1 MASVDRLA
9 PVTHDKSDVRPDLAR
24 LLTAIAPA
32 CEIRSMKSFVSAL
45 VIVCFAADG
54 WAGELQDAAARGE
67 LERVRSLIQA
77 NPSAL
82 SARVDG
88 TTALHEATR
97 GGHVE
102 VVKLL
107 VESGA
112 NINALNFSGLTP
124 LKLALGY
131 QRANIAEYLRAHGGL
146 EKAAPP
152 VAPVS
157 RATAPANAVQQPTT
171 LFQSPPPAL
180 PGTKPPNSISTNAA
194 LAPVVT
200 NKPPTERELMQV
212 LYPIHEAA
220 RVGDV
225 DQIKFLFKTSPDL
238 VDATDEKGLT
248 PLHTAAANRQFKA
261 AETLLSL
268 RAKVNA
274 AADLGQTPLHVAV
287 RQSDLGM
294 VGLFLTNR
302 ATVNARDKFDNTP
315 LLLAVQSVNSEN
327 VDQQFVVGKK
337 FGMTNWGGFL
347 VQQLQMVQ
355 LLVKHKAE
363 VNVRNRAGATPLA
376 EAARVG
382 NEPVVNVLLQAGA
395 DPDGIEATTAVTPLH
410 LAAARGHAAIAEAL
424 LRHRAKVDA
433 ADARGETPLCY
444 ALREGH
450 TNAVALLRRAG
461 GTTGQMRPLSP
472 SEKSLVEY
480 YERTEMALRVG
491 NSSEK
496 SRALLAMN
504 PTKADLDR
512 MFPKH
517 SKGAWEVVQALNN
530 QIREAF
536 KGNVRDADQNK
547 EIWRIR
553 PEPPGPVTQEWRGR
567 GWMAADL
574 PVFGLAVDKTG
585 GTARPGEYC
594 FVNNHWVMVP
604 PLRAIAAQVAS
615 TERGTK

>member
-1 MASVDRLA
+1 
-9 PVTHDKSDVRPDLAR
+9 
-24 LLTAIAPA
+24 
-32 CEIRSMKSFVSAL
+32 MKSFFCTLIA
-45 VIVCFAADG
+45 VCFVAVGAA
-54 WAGELQDAAARGE
+54 AELQDAAARGD
-67 LERVRSLIQA
+67 LDKVRALVQA
-77 NPSAL
+77 NPSAI

-97 GGHVE
+97 GGHGE
-102 VVKLL
+102 VVKFLIA
-107 VESGA
+107 SGA
-112 NINALNFSGLTP
+112 NVNALNFSGLTP

-131 QRANIAEYLRAHGGL
+131 QRTGIAEYLRTHGGL
-146 EKAAPP
+146 EKAA
-152 VAPVS
+152 
-157 RATAPANAVQQPTT
+157 APAAPASRIVVATNVVQPPTA
-171 LFQSPPPAL
+171 LFNSVPSAATKSAPSAPPILAQ
-180 PGTKPPNSISTNAA
+180 TNTA
-194 LAPVVT
+194 LAPVGT

-225 DQIKFLFKTSPDL
+225 DQIKFLFKTSPDI

-248 PLHTAAANRQFKA
+248 PLHTAAANRQFNA

-274 AADLGQTPLHVAV
+274 RADSGLTPLHVAV
-287 RQSDLGM
+287 RQGDLGM
-294 VGLFLTNR
+294 IGLFLTNR
-302 ATVNARDKFDNTP
+302 ATANARDNFDNTP

-355 LLVKHKAE
+355 LLVAHRAE
-363 VNVRNRAGATPLA
+363 VNVRNRAGATPLS

-382 NEPVVNVLLQAGA
+382 NEPVVNVLLRAGA
-395 DPDGIEATTAVTPLH
+395 DPNGIESATSVTPLH

-424 LRHRAKVDA
+424 LRHRAAVNA

-461 GTTGQMRPLSP
+461 GTVGQMRALSL
-472 SEKSLVEY
+472 SEKSLVDF
-480 YERTEMALRVG
+480 YERTEMTLRMG
-491 NSSEK
+491 NSAEK
-496 SRALLAMN
+496 SRVLLAMN

-512 MFPKH
+512 MFPKYA
-517 SKGAWEVVQALNN
+517 KGAWEVVKALND

-536 KGNVRDADQNK
+536 KSNVRDADQHK

-553 PEPPGPVTQEWRGR
+553 PEPPGPVTQEWR
-567 GWMAADL
+567 
-574 PVFGLAVDKTG
+574 
-585 GTARPGEYC
+585 
-594 FVNNHWVMVP
+594 
-604 PLRAIAAQVAS
+604 
-615 TERGTK
+615 

>member
-1 MASVDRLA
+1 
-9 PVTHDKSDVRPDLAR
+9 
-24 LLTAIAPA
+24 
-32 CEIRSMKSFVSAL
+32 MKSFVLGLIAA
-45 VIVCFAADG
+45 CFVAVG
-54 WAGELQDAAARGE
+54 MAGELQDAAARGD
-67 LERVRSLIQA
+67 LDKVRALVQA
-77 NPSAL
+77 NPSTI

-107 VESGA
+107 VASGA
-112 NINALNFSGLTP
+112 NVNALNFSGLTP

-131 QRANIAEYLRAHGGL
+131 QRTSIAEYLRTRGGL
-146 EKAAPP
+146 EKAAAPTP
-152 VAPVS
+152 PVS
-157 RATAPANAVQQPTT
+157 RVVVATNAVQSPTA
-171 LFQSPPPAL
+171 LFNSAPPAA
-180 PGTKPPNSISTNAA
+180 TTSAPPAPPILTQTNTA
-194 LAPVVT
+194 LAPAGT

-225 DQIKFLFKTSPDL
+225 EQIKFLFKTSPDL

-248 PLHTAAANRQFKA
+248 PLHTAAANRQFRA
-261 AETLLSL
+261 ADTLLSL

-274 AADLGQTPLHVAV
+274 RADSGLTPLHIAV
-287 RQSDLGM
+287 RQGDLGM

-302 ATVNARDKFDNTP
+302 ATANARDGFDNTP

-355 LLVKHKAE
+355 LLVAHHAE
-363 VNVRNRAGATPLA
+363 VNVRNRAGATPLS

-395 DPDGIEATTAVTPLH
+395 DPNGIESATAVTPLH

-424 LRHRAKVDA
+424 LRHRATVDA

-450 TNAVALLRRAG
+450 TNAAALLRRAG
-461 GTTGQMRPLSP
+461 GTVGQMRALSP
-472 SEKSLVEY
+472 SEKSLVDF
-480 YERTEMALRVG
+480 YERTEMALRMG

-496 SRALLAMN
+496 SRVLLAMN

-512 MFPKH
+512 MFPRY
-517 SKGAWEVVQALNN
+517 SKNAWEVVRALND

-536 KGNVRDADQNK
+536 KTYVRDADQNK
-547 EIWRIR
+547 EIWRVR
-553 PEPPGPVTQEWRGR
+553 PEPPGPVTQEWRGH
-567 GWMAADL
+567 GWLAADL
-574 PVFGLAVDKTG
+574 PLFALAVDKTG
-585 GTARPGEYC
+585 GITRPGEYC
-594 FVNNHWVMVP
+594 FVNNHWVLVP
-604 PLRAIAAQVAS
+604 PLRNIAAQVAAAEGS
-615 TERGTK
+615 KR

>member
-1 MASVDRLA
+1 
-9 PVTHDKSDVRPDLAR
+9 
-24 LLTAIAPA
+24 
-32 CEIRSMKSFVSAL
+32 MKSFVCVL
-45 VIVCFAADG
+45 VAIGLVATG
-54 WAGELQDAAARGE
+54 VAGELQDAAARGD
-67 LERVRSLIQA
+67 LEKVRALVQA
-77 NPSAL
+77 SPGTI

-102 VVKLL
+102 VVKFL
-107 VESGA
+107 VANGA
-112 NINALNFSGLTP
+112 NVNALNFSGLTP

-131 QRANIAEYLRAHGGL
+131 QRANIAEYLRTHGGL
-146 EKAAPP
+146 EKAPTSAPP
-152 VAPVS
+152 VSRVAVATNVVPPSVVSPAPPLFS
-157 RATAPANAVQQPTT
+157 SAPAAVPKTQPPSTPT
-171 LFQSPPPAL
+171 
-180 PGTKPPNSISTNAA
+180 NSASEAA
-194 LAPVVT
+194 AT
-200 NKPPTERELMQV
+200 NKPPSERELMQV

-238 VDATDEKGLT
+238 IDATDEKGLT

-261 AETLLSL
+261 ADTLLSL

-274 AADLGQTPLHVAV
+274 RADSGLTPLHVAV

-294 VGLFLTNR
+294 AGLFLTNR
-302 ATVNARDKFDNTP
+302 ATVNARDNFDNTP
-315 LLLAVQSVNSEN
+315 LLLAVQSANSEN

-347 VQQLQMVQ
+347 IQQLQMVQ
-355 LLVKHKAE
+355 LLVANRAE
-363 VNVRNRAGATPLA
+363 VNVRNRAGATPLS

-395 DPDGIEATTAVTPLH
+395 DPNGIESATSVTPLH
-410 LAAARGHAAIAEAL
+410 LAAARGNAAITEAL
-424 LRHRAKVDA
+424 LRRRATVDA

-450 TNAVALLRRAG
+450 TNTAALLRRAG
-461 GTTGQMRPLSP
+461 GTTGQMRALSP
-472 SEKSLVEY
+472 SERSLVDFF
-480 YERTEMALRVG
+480 ERTEMTLRMG

-496 SRALLAMN
+496 SRALLALN

-517 SKGAWEVVQALNN
+517 AKGAWEVVRALND

-536 KGNVRDADQNK
+536 KSNVRDADQNK
-547 EIWRIR
+547 DIWRIR

-567 GWMAADL
+567 GWLAADL
-574 PVFGLAVDKTG
+574 PVFALAVDKTG
-585 GTARPGEYC
+585 GMTRPGEYC
-594 FVNNHWVMVP
+594 FVNNHWVLVP
-604 PLRAIAAQVAS
+604 PLRNIAAQVAAAES
-615 TERGTK
+615 GKR

>member
-1 MASVDRLA
+1 
-9 PVTHDKSDVRPDLAR
+9 
-24 LLTAIAPA
+24 
-32 CEIRSMKSFVSAL
+32 MKSFVSAL
-45 VIVCFAADG
+45 IAVCFLATG
-54 WAGELQDAAARGE
+54 MAGELQDAAARGD
-67 LERVRSLIQA
+67 LDRVRALVQA
-77 NPSAL
+77 NPTAI
-82 SARVDG
+82 SARLDG

-102 VVKLL
+102 VVKFL
-107 VESGA
+107 VASGA
-112 NINALNFSGLTP
+112 NVNALNFSGLTP

-131 QRANIAEYLRAHGGL
+131 QRTGIAEYLRTHGGL
-146 EKAAPP
+146 EKAVVSA
-152 VAPVS
+152 APVS
-157 RATAPANAVQQPTT
+157 RVVVATNAVQQPTA
-171 LFQSPPPAL
+171 LFNSAPPAA
-180 PGTKPPNSISTNAA
+180 TTSAPPVLTPTNSA
-194 LAPVVT
+194 LVPIAT

-225 DQIKFLFKTSPDL
+225 EQIKFLFKTSPDL
-238 VDATDEKGLT
+238 IDATDEKGLT

-261 AETLLSL
+261 ADTLLSL

-274 AADLGQTPLHVAV
+274 RADSGLTPLHVAV

-294 VGLFLTNR
+294 AGLFLTNR
-302 ATVNARDKFDNTP
+302 ATVNARDNFDNTP

-347 VQQLQMVQ
+347 MQQLQMVQ
-355 LLVKHKAE
+355 LLVAHRAE
-363 VNVRNRAGATPLA
+363 VNVRNRAGATPLS

-395 DPDGIEATTAVTPLH
+395 DPNGIESATSVTPLH

-424 LRHRAKVDA
+424 LRHRAAVDA

-450 TNAVALLRRAG
+450 TNAAALLRRAG
-461 GTTGQMRPLSP
+461 GTVGQMRALSP
-472 SEKSLVEY
+472 SEKSLVDF
-480 YERTEMALRVG
+480 YERTEMALRMG
-491 NSSEK
+491 NASEK
-496 SRALLAMN
+496 SRVLLAMN

-512 MFPKH
+512 MFPKY
-517 SKGAWEVVQALNN
+517 SKSAWEVVRALND

-536 KGNVRDADQNK
+536 KSNVRDADQNK

-553 PEPPGPVTQEWRGR
+553 PEPPGPVTQEWRGN
-567 GWMAADL
+567 GWLAADL
-574 PVFGLAVDKTG
+574 PVFALAVDKTG
-585 GTARPGEYC
+585 GITRPGEYC
-594 FVNNHWVMVP
+594 FVNNHWVMLP

-615 TERGTK
+615 AETPRGK